1 MWRCENRNIS
11 DRIIENIE
19 KRFRESIARIPDRIS
34 KYSSS
39 EWNVVFYHDYH
50 VRSNNAGNIFHNQ
63 PPFRESPLGFF
74 FYGEDLCSYQL
85 DENVYKLFFAKEFIY
100 QTNASSCHNHSFFQ

>member
-1 MWRCENRNIS
+1 MRKPQYF
-11 DRIIENIE
+11 RIIKNIE

-50 VRSNNAGNIFHNQ
+50 VRSNNTGNIFHNQ
-63 PPFRESPLGFF
+63 PPFRGSPLDFF
-74 FYGEDLCSYQL
+74 FYGEDLCSYLL
-85 DENVYKLFFAKEFIY
+85 DENVYKSFLLKSSYI
-100 QTNASSCHNHSFFQ
+100 SSCHDHSFFQ

>member
-1 MWRCENRNIS
+1 MRKPQYF
-11 DRIIENIE
+11 RIIENIE

-63 PPFRESPLGFF
+63 LPFRGSPLGFF
-74 FYGEDLCSYQL
+74 FRGEDLCSYPL
-85 DENVYKLFFAKEFIY
+85 DENVYKSFLLKSSYIRQTPVVIITYFFSI
-100 QTNASSCHNHSFFQ
+100 NR

>member
-1 MWRCENRNIS
+1 MREPQYF
-11 DRIIENIE
+11 RIIKNIE

-63 PPFRESPLGFF
+63 PPFRGSPLDFF
-74 FYGEDLCSYQL
+74 FYGEDLCSYPL
-85 DENVYKLFFAKEFIY
+85 DENVYKSFLLKSSYI
-100 QTNASSCHNHSFFQ
+100 SSCHDHSFFQ

>member
-1 MWRCENRNIS
+1 MRKPQYF
-11 DRIIENIE
+11 RIIENIE

-50 VRSNNAGNIFHNQ
+50 VRSNNVGNIFHNQ
-63 PPFRESPLGFF
+63 LPFRGSPLGFF
-74 FYGEDLCSYQL
+74 FYSEDLCSYPL
-85 DENVYKLFFAKEFIY
+85 DENVYKSFLLKSSYIRQIPVVVMITYFFNK
-100 QTNASSCHNHSFFQ
+100 